1 MVEFGSYEVLET
13 VAVGSTGTIYR
24 ARHRD
29 IDRMAAIKELSAQ
42 LRAVPGLVQRFR
54 AEAQMLAS
62 LDDEHIVAVFD
73 FVEEPDR
80 VWIAEEWVDGVTIAA
95 LLAAFGRLTAEQSL
109 GVLRGALLGL
119 AHAHDRN
126 LVHRDFSPANILADR
141 AGTSKLVDFGLA
153 APVGGTGVCGT
164 PAYMS
169 PEAAR
174 GAPVGKS
181 SDVYSAAAVLFS
193 LLSGRLPFP
202 APSAAA
208 MLHAHLEQSPPAL
221 SGHGPAMAELVAQA
235 MAKDPAARPPDARA
249 FLARLEEAARQRYG
263 ADWLERASIAG
274 LVSAAG
280 AGAAAV
286 VAVTSTAGAAG
297 SAASA
302 AQPAATA
309 FVTAQ
314 AATGAAVTTAR
325 RASRFSRGGMIGAG
339 VAVAAVVGIA
349 IAATALS
356 GNDPVK
362 GKPDSV
368 LAGQGPTT
376 GGAASNAVSSPSTS
390 PTIAPTLSELA
401 PNGKYRI
408 TTVITSTNIPGE
420 KVGPTGTRIWTMT
433 FTCRARSC
441 SGTVSSTSGRHFTAT
456 FDGTVLTAKYR
467 DVFSGPC
474 VYTDGAQKGQTV
486 PGTLASVAT
495 SVTFTLTVSKTSTG
509 PSPAA
514 GVPVRFTGSGAGTQ
528 TTKVLKVPAGQTCI
542 PRPVAHDKS
551 TARVARV
558 G

>member
-1 MVEFGSYEVLET
+1 
-13 VAVGSTGTIYR
+13 
-24 ARHRD
+24 
-29 IDRMAAIKELSAQ
+29 
-42 LRAVPGLVQRFR
+42 
-54 AEAQMLAS
+54 MLAS

-164 PAYMS
+164 PTYMS

-325 RASRFSRGGMIGAG
+325 RASRILSSGGMIGAG
-339 VAVAAVVGIA
+339 SLSCRSIA

-495 SVTFTLTVSKTSTG
+495 SVTFTLTVSKTSAG

-528 TTKVLKVPAGQTCI
+528 TTKVLKVPAAAVG
-542 PRPVAHDKS
+542 PSVAHDS
-551 TARVARV
+551 TL
-558 G
+558 GWGFG